1 MTLSDLGNLG
11 GFISGIAVA
20 ISLIYL
26 AIQIRQGSKIA
37 RASLRQSLAENQF
50 AQITLRATDPVIR
63 TAFRKASVS
72 EELSEDE
79 AAALFAYAAA
89 AIRQWEALYSQYE
102 HGMVAAEDWRT
113 TRQVLLR
120 RFQLPIFREALN
132 SFGLNGLNPRF
143 LSEISQIV
151 EQAQNSLPR

>member
-20 ISLIYL
+20 ITLIYL

-50 AQITLRATDPVIR
+50 AQLTLRATDPVIR

-72 EELSEDE
+72 EELSKDE
-79 AAALFAYAAA
+79 AAALFDYAVAG
-89 AIRQWEALYSQYE
+89 IRQWEALYSQYE
-102 HGMVAAEDWRT
+102 HGMVEAEDWRT
-113 TRQVLLR
+113 TRQIMLT
-120 RFQLPIFREALN
+120 RFQLPIFRQAFNSLAPDRLN
-132 SFGLNGLNPRF
+132 RRF
-143 LSEISQIV
+143 LPEVSQIV

>member
-20 ISLIYL
+20 CSLIYL

-50 AQITLRATDPVIR
+50 AQLTLRATDPVIR

-72 EELSEDE
+72 EELTQDE
-79 AAALFAYAAA
+79 AAALLAYAVAG
-89 AIRQWEALYSQYE
+89 IRQWEALYSQYE

-113 TRQVLLR
+113 TRQIMLT
-120 RFQLPIFREALN
+120 RFKLPIFQQAFN
-132 SFGLNGLNPRF
+132 SLAPDGLNPRF
-143 LSEISQIV
+143 LPEISQIV